1 MLSEK
6 LDTEIKSIEFKNKSG
21 CLSDSKSFTKTGG
34 KDLQSKALD
43 DKICKL
49 CIEKKIDSV
58 FFPCGHP
65 TACFICSIKV
75 IVSTGVCPLCRSSI
89 QEIYRI
95 EDESGFPELSK
106 VIECVDFINIIHYTK
121 LLQQFK

>member
-6 LDTEIKSIEFKNKSG
+6 VDTEIKSVEFKNKST
-21 CLSDSKSFTKTGG
+21 CISDSKTFTTNTG

-49 CIEKKIDSV
+49 CIEKKLDSV

-95 EDESGFPELSK
+95 EEESGFPELSK

-121 LLQQFK
+121 LLQLI